1 MKQKKPKKFKHGK
14 IELWANFTFNSFR
27 YIASEKG
34 DGEHIVFDDLKK
46 SKWYKNSVPR
56 KVLLLEKSDEFLGY
70 L

>member
-27 YIASEKG
+27 YIASEDG
-34 DGEHIVFDDLKK
+34 DGEHTIFDDLKN
-46 SKWYKNSVPR
+46 KWYKNSVQR
-56 KVLLLEKSDEFLGY
+56 EVLLLENSDEFLGC